1 MRFSVECAF
10 SHLRK
15 RGVGSRKSAFC
26 GCGVTEKRSLARVR
40 RAHLTEKRT
49 LRVGSHGKAHFG
61 RAPGAR
67 PHQKAHS
74 GDSGARRMRL
84 SVTSNSRMRFSVECA
99 FPHLRKRG
107 VGSRKSALCA
117 LGLTEKRTLA
127 APRGRTSRKGALWLG
142 RHLQNASLR
151 EAPHQKAHS
160 GGSGARRMRLSV
172 TSNSRMRF
180 SVECAFSHL
189 RKRGVGSRKSAFCP
203 DGLTE
208 KRSLHRRPHGKA
220 HFGRAPGARLT
231 KRRILAGASPPECVS
246 T

>member
-10 SHLRK
+10 PYLGK
-15 RGVGSRKSAFC
+15 RGVGSRKSAVC
-26 GCGVTEKRSLARVR
+26 GCDVTEKRILAGRLTEKRSLWLR
-40 RAHLTEKRT
+40 RD
-49 LRVGSHGKAHFG
+49 GKAQS
-61 RAPGAR
+61 AR
-67 PHQKAHS
+67 WASRKSALWPRPQGTPHGKAHS

-99 FPHLRKRG
+99 FSHLRKRG
-107 VGSRKSALCA
+107 VASRKSAVCT

-208 KRSLHRRPHGKA
+208 KR
-220 HFGRAPGARLT
+220 
-231 KRRILAGASPPECVS
+231 ILS
-246 T
+246 

>member
-10 SHLRK
+10 PHLRK
-15 RGVGSRKSAFC
+15 RGVGSRKSAFWQVGSRKSASC
-26 GCGVTEKRSLARVR
+26 ALG
-40 RAHLTEKRT
+40 LTEKHT
-49 LRVGSHGKAHFG
+49 LWLRRDGKAQSGPRPQSTPHGKAHSA
-61 RAPGAR
+61 RWVSRKSALWPRPRGA

-107 VGSRKSALCA
+107 VGSRKSA
-117 LGLTEKRTLA
+117 
-127 APRGRTSRKGALWLG
+127 
-142 RHLQNASLR
+142 
-151 EAPHQKAHS
+151 
-160 GGSGARRMRLSV
+160 
-172 TSNSRMRF
+172 
-180 SVECAFSHL
+180 
-189 RKRGVGSRKSAFCP
+189 FCP

-208 KRSLHRRPHGKA
+208 RRSLWLRRDGKAQSGPRPQSTPHGKA

-231 KRRILAGASPPECVS
+231 KRRTLAGASPPECVS

>member
-26 GCGVTEKRSLARVR
+26 GCDVTEKRSLARAR
-40 RAHLTEKRT
+40 RAR
-49 LRVGSHGKAHFG
+49 
-61 RAPGAR
+61 
-67 PHQKAHS
+67 
-74 GDSGARRMRL
+74 
-84 SVTSNSRMRFSVECA
+84 
-99 FPHLRKRG
+99 
-107 VGSRKSALCA
+107 
-117 LGLTEKRTLA
+117 LTEKRTLA
-127 APRGRTSRKGALWLG
+127 ASRGRTSRKGALWLG

-208 KRSLHRRPHGKA
+208 KRILRDRPHGKA

-231 KRRILAGASPPECVS
+231 KRRTLAGASPPECVS